1 MKEQEE
7 EEVQEEVKETS
18 FYELVLEERIE
29 RQKAPKPKALW
40 FSTIRREC
48 KKALGRIDKDYRDV
62 DATRNM
68 YSSSNGNV
76 SLDLYKSNAS
86 LWNGIVVNAV
96 VEEPKPPQIPKQQP
110 SSSSSS
116 SSSKN
121 TISNLSQAEQIQ
133 LRKYKNWP
141 PFINDPT
148 QSCKIPEK
156 VFTEWKMPSKS
167 LLSCCIVVF

>member
-7 EEVQEEVKETS
+7 EEVQEEVKEKT

-29 RQKAPKPKALW
+29 RQKSIKPKALW

-48 KKALGRIDKDYRDV
+48 KKALGRIDKEYRDV
-62 DATRNM
+62 DATRNI

-76 SLDLYKSNAS
+76 SLDLYRSNAS

-96 VEEPKPPQIPKQQP
+96 VEENKPPFIPKQQP

-116 SSSKN
+116 SKN
-121 TISNLSQAEQIQ
+121 PISNLSQADQIQ
-133 LRKYKNWP
+133 LRKNKNWP

-156 VFTEWKMPSKS
+156 VFTEWKMPSKV
-167 LLSCCIVVF
+167 L